1 VVGRALATLF
11 VTLAIAPNAA
21 AALPGGRAITVTTSL
36 TPDTHLFADPV
47 HAQID
52 VVVDPGLLDPDRL
65 RLRVDFAPYETVV
78 PPSETHRS
86 VGSLVRIR
94 YSAQLRCLHIG
105 CLGPRFA
112 TELGAQEAGR
122 PERHAIHF
130 RPVDVLLDRTGGED
144 ELLLRRA
151 FPPVEVIARVNAAGL
166 EAEQQGGAL
175 LGYRASLEPPRP
187 TYRVRPHWLA
197 GALFALAGLIL
208 LLPVSLGARAL
219 HARWRSRRELRRLSP
234 LERALLL
241 VDQASVDDLR
251 QALEALAQVLDDG
264 ARPLAAS
271 ARAVAWD
278 ARPPERGPAVELA
291 GRVRDAFSG
300 GGRPA

>member
-1 VVGRALATLF
+1 MVARGF
-11 VTLAIAPNAA
+11 VTLLALLVLAPDAA
-21 AALPGGRAITVTTSL
+21 AALPGGRAITVTTSV

-52 VVVDPGLLDPDRL
+52 VVVDPGRLDPDRL
-65 RLRVDFAPYETVV
+65 RLRVDFAPYEPLV
-78 PPSETHRS
+78 PPTEIRRS

-94 YSAQLRCLHIG
+94 YSAELRCLHIG

-122 PERHAIHF
+122 PERYAIRF
-130 RPVDVLLDRTGGED
+130 RPVDVLLDRPGSEA
-144 ELLLRRA
+144 ELLLRRV

-175 LGYRASLEPPRP
+175 LGYRADLEPPRP
-187 TYRVRPHWLA
+187 TYRVRPEWLA
-197 GALFALAGLIL
+197 GVLFAAAGLML
-208 LLPVSLGARAL
+208 LLPLTLGARAL
-219 HARWRSRRELRRLSP
+219 HARWRGRREFRRLSP

-241 VDQASVDDLR
+241 VDQASVHHRR

-278 ARPPERGPAVELA
+278 ARPPEREPAVELA

-300 GGRPA
+300 GDRPA